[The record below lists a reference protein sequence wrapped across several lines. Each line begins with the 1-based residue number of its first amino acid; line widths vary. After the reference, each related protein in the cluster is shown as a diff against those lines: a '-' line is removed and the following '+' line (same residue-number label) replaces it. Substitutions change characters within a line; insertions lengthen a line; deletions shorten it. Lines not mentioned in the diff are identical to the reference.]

1 MAVVVL
7 GISLFAIYAN
17 NSSDEEPNPTS
28 NKPNPTPWYN
38 KEAAY
43 EILPESF
50 QDSSGFNNGTAQLGE
65 GVGDIK
71 GILYMF

>member
-1 MAVVVL
+1 MAVVVVVS
-7 GISLFAIYAN
+7 SLIVIYTN
-17 NSSDEEPNPTS
+17 TSSDE
-28 NKPNPTPWYN
+28 PNPTPWYN

-71 GILYMF
+71 GTLYMF